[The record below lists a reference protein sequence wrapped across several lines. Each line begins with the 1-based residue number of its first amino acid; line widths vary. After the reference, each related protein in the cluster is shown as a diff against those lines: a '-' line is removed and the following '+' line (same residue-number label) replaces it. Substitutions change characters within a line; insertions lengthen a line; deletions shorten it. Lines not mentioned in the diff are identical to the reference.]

1 MVAVIEQK
9 SSPME
14 ESSKNRK
21 HNEIDERQ
29 KQLSAVG
36 FQRQIHQHRRF
47 LTLMDDNIYNCEL
60 CGVQIALLQ
69 IVTSNTNDQ
78 EQFKVCGTCLKE
90 YIDQEA
96 AKK

>member
-9 SSPME
+9 NPSME
-14 ESSKNRK
+14 ESSKDGK
-21 HNEIDERQ
+21 HNEIDER
-29 KQLSAVG
+29 LSILE
-36 FQRQIHQHRRF
+36 FQRQVHQPHRF
-47 LTLMDDNIYNCEL
+47 LPLMDGNIYNCEL
-60 CGVQIALLQ
+60 CGVRIALLQ
-69 IVTSNTNDQ
+69 IVSSTANDQ